1 MHISKFLITLK
12 INVNVCESPR
22 QCLYAKLSKKKNGV
36 TISGLSIGNLV
47 GPWTGPSQSVSSCG
61 LNLQTNHD
69 LGIGD
74 LAICDLVV
82 ECVGVHAIQSLDVRV
97 HVATNFVKMKR
108 KKFARNKSSNF
119 DSTFRISL
127 AVLC

>member
-1 MHISKFLITLK
+1 MLISKSLITLK
-12 INVNVCESPR
+12 ITVNVCESPR
-22 QCLYAKLSKKKNGV
+22 QCLHAV
-36 TISGLSIGNLV
+36 TISDLSIGNLV

-82 ECVGVHAIQSLDVRV
+82 ECFGVHAIQSLDVGV
-97 HVATNFVKMKR
+97 HVATNFCEDDEEEEVC
-108 KKFARNKSSNF
+108 AN
-119 DSTFRISL
+119 
-127 AVLC
+127 